1 MLLLLEEF
9 GLILI
14 MLSFG
19 CKLIGI
25 SIVYTIG
32 PTSLDEYETIWSTIQ
47 VLWFYWFYCV
57 TSTSLRKT
65 LCWCNWPGSAST
77 AARNDVPRLRV
88 DFWRSVWRDPKGSQT
103 KICRPLRKQ
112 LHKAMVVR
120 DWEFVMS
127 LHLICHTHAV
137 GPDSYLKNY
146 SNLTKTRRLKKWIT
160 NFGRWTIW
168 FPWCSHH
175 IPTMSHDYC
184 SYSPMDLMGSVVILC
199 AVQLMWLVGLSIS
212 AFGSSFWRYVIFAA
226 LAATLD
232 VWARVDLLV
241 ENLNP
246 NRRFRF
252 GNPERSGLQLRQS
265 KEIAGVPLNI
275 RLWLYRHHCLCVWR
289 QTLHDPSFSEWP
301 IQWTSLPW
309 MACVPPLTPTRN
321 YFEHSRYTK
330 LIKINQHIWDYV

>member
-1 MLLLLEEF
+1 M
-9 GLILI
+9 
-14 MLSFG
+14 ST
-19 CKLIGI
+19 KP
-25 SIVYTIG
+25 S
-32 PTSLDEYETIWSTIQ
+32 DSTIQ

-226 LAATLD
+226 LGSD
-232 VWARVDLLV
+232 V
-241 ENLNP
+241 
-246 NRRFRF
+246 RRLSK
-252 GNPERSGLQLRQS
+252 GRSVSWESQS
-265 KEIAGVPLNI
+265 K
-275 RLWLYRHHCLCVWR
+275 
-289 QTLHDPSFSEWP
+289 QTLSIWQPRKVRTTIET
-301 IQWTSLPW
+301 IQRDCRCTS
-309 MACVPPLTPTRN
+309 
-321 YFEHSRYTK
+321 
-330 LIKINQHIWDYV
+330 QH